1 MPDHETHDMLPAMK
15 IRDVELSS
23 SSDSDWLAAAQI
35 RNAREYVDIDALEN
49 ACWLDAAAM
58 GGAP

>member
-1 MPDHETHDMLPAMK
+1 MPDHETHDTLPAMSPTLRGK
-15 IRDVELSS
+15 VDCC
-23 SSDSDWLAAAQI
+23 WLAAAQVS
-35 RNAREYVDIDALEN
+35 NAREYVDLDALEN